1 MSKKIK
7 WIFIVLIV
15 FILGTISGFIL
26 TAQLRLANL
35 ESKDAKVY
43 FVEGEGG
50 QLESPFVK
58 VAEQATMAVVN
69 ISTERVIKFKESPFF
84 DENDPFDQ
92 LFRRFFDFPMPQIP
106 REYKSTSLGSGFIF
120 NKDGDKYYVLT
131 NNHVVKNAD
140 KIIIKL
146 YDGTKIT
153 GDDVKIVGTDRNT
166 DLAILSI
173 KTKKD
178 LPVLKLGDSDKIKIG
193 DWAIAVG
200 NPFGLEGTVTVGVI
214 SAKGRS
220 GIPLPDGPVYEN
232 FIQTDAA
239 INPGNS
245 GGPLLNI
252 RGEVIGINTAITSP
266 SGAFAGV
273 GFAIPVNTA
282 KYVIEQILNKG
293 KVVRGY
299 IGIYPQALTEELAKT
314 YGLDS
319 PRGVLVAKVLKD
331 SPAEKAGIKEEDV
344 IVKFDGKDIT
354 DVEQFRLLVA
364 QTKPGKTVD
373 VEIITQKG
381 ERKIVKVKV
390 GEYPEETVTAQDT
403 EKPEERETKPSEQ
416 KWLGMTV
423 IDIESARRIGLYSGS
438 DEDGVVVKEVERGS
452 VADFA
457 GIIKGDLIQKIGD
470 IEIKSLKDFSKASS
484 TYKNSRGPMRFK
496 IIRNGMPIFIAIT
509 LR

>member
-1 MSKKIK
+1 MSKKLK
-7 WIFIVLIV
+7 WILAILVV
-15 FILGTISGFIL
+15 FILGTVSGFIL
-26 TAQLRLANL
+26 TAQLHLSSL
-35 ESKDAKVY
+35 EGKDARVY
-43 FVEGEGG
+43 FTEGDSGEV
-50 QLESPFVK
+50 ESPFVK
-58 VAEQATMAVVN
+58 VADLATKAVVN

-92 LFRRFFDFPMPQIP
+92 FFRRFFEFPMPQIP

-120 NKDGDKYYVLT
+120 MKDGDKYYILT
-131 NNHVVKNAD
+131 NNHVIKNAD
-140 KIIIKL
+140 KIIVKL
-146 YDGTKIT
+146 NDGTKIT
-153 GDDVKIVGTDRNT
+153 GDDVKVVGTDKNT
-166 DLAILSI
+166 DLAIISI

-178 LPVLKLGDSDKIKIG
+178 LPVLKLGDSDKIKVG

-252 RGEVIGINTAITSP
+252 KGEVIGINTAITSP
-266 SGAFAGV
+266 SGAYAGV

-299 IGIYPQALTEELAKT
+299 IGIYPQELTEDLAKT

-319 PRGVLVAKVLKD
+319 PRGVLVARVMKD
-331 SPAEKAGIKEEDV
+331 SPADKAGIKEEDV
-344 IVKFDGKDIT
+344 IIKFDGKDVT

-364 QTKPGKTVD
+364 QTKPGKVVD
-373 VEIITQKG
+373 VEVITQKG
-381 ERKIVKVKV
+381 ERKTLKVKV
-390 GEYPEETVTAQDT
+390 GEYPEETASADT
-403 EKPEERETKPSEQ
+403 SKEENVDEARGNEL

-423 IDIESARRIGLYSGS
+423 VDVGTAKKMGLYSG
-438 DEDGVVVKEVERGS
+438 DEQGVVVKEVEPGS
-452 VADFA
+452 VSDFA
-457 GIIKGDLIQKIGD
+457 GIIRGDLLQKIGD
-470 IEIKSLKDFSKASS
+470 IEIKSLNDFSKASK
-484 TYKNSRGPMRFK
+484 TYKNVKGPMRFK

-509 LR
+509 IR

>member
-1 MSKKIK
+1 MSKKLK
-7 WIFIVLIV
+7 WILAILVV
-15 FILGTISGFIL
+15 FILGTVSGFIL
-26 TAQLRLANL
+26 TAQLRLSNL
-35 ESKDAKVY
+35 EGKDARVY
-43 FVEGEGG
+43 FTEGDSGEI
-50 QLESPFVK
+50 ESPFVK
-58 VAEQATMAVVN
+58 VAELATKAVVN

-92 LFRRFFDFPMPQIP
+92 FFRRFFEFPMPQIP

-120 NKDGDKYYVLT
+120 MRDGDKYYILT
-131 NNHVVKNAD
+131 NNHVIKNAD
-140 KIIIKL
+140 KIIVKL
-146 YDGTKIT
+146 NDGTKIT
-153 GDDVKIVGTDRNT
+153 GDDVKVVGTDKNT
-166 DLAILSI
+166 DLAIISI

-178 LPVLKLGDSDKIKIG
+178 LSVLKLGDSDKIKVG

-220 GIPLPDGPVYEN
+220 GIPLPDGPLYEN

-252 RGEVIGINTAITSP
+252 KGEVIGINTAITSP
-266 SGAFAGV
+266 SGAYAGV

-299 IGIYPQALTEELAKT
+299 IGIYPQELTEDLAKT
-314 YGLDS
+314 YGLDT
-319 PRGVLVAKVLKD
+319 PRGILVAKVMKD
-331 SPAEKAGIKEEDV
+331 GPADKAGIKEEDV
-344 IVKFDGKDIT
+344 IIKFDGKDVT

-364 QTKPGKTVD
+364 QTKPGKVVD
-373 VEIITQKG
+373 VEVITQKG
-381 ERKIVKVKV
+381 ERKTLKVKV
-390 GEYPEETVTAQDT
+390 GEYPEETASAD
-403 EKPEERETKPSEQ
+403 KNNEENIEEARDNEL

-423 IDIESARRIGLYSGS
+423 VDVGTAKKMGLYSG
-438 DEDGVVVKEVERGS
+438 DEQGVVVKEVEPGS
-452 VADFA
+452 VSDFA
-457 GIIKGDLIQKIGD
+457 GIIRGDLLQKIGD
-470 IEIKSLKDFSKASS
+470 IEIKSLNDFSKASK
-484 TYKNSRGPMRFK
+484 TYKNVKGPMRFK

-509 LR
+509 IR